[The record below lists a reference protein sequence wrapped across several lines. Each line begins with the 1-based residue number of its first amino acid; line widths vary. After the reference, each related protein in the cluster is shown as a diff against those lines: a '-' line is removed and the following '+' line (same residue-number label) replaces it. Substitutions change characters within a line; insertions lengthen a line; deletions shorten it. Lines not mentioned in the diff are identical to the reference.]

1 MSPLADT
8 KEKPKPAGPGH
19 RPPPLNHLIC
29 RCQEQLGS
37 AAGRAYCGARV
48 GGPVKYL
55 TPSAQAP
62 MTVCVVCYEM
72 RAAKAIC
79 PMCGRPAGSLS

>member
-1 MSPLADT
+1 
-8 KEKPKPAGPGH
+8 
-19 RPPPLNHLIC
+19 
-29 RCQEQLGS
+29 
-37 AAGRAYCGARV
+37 V